1 MNPLKKLA
9 SQTAIYGLSSILG
22 RLLNYL
28 LVPLYTRVFTPEQY
42 GIVTEMYAYVSFL
55 IIILTYGM
63 ETAFFR
69 FSQSQTNK
77 QNVYSTTLISIL
89 FTSAIFI
96 IIINIYAKPIASVIG
111 YENKS
116 HYINWFAW
124 IIGLDAISTIPFAKL
139 REQKKAKTF
148 AALRLINI
156 FVNIFF
162 NLFFLVYLPQVIN
175 NSNHFL
181 YHIAHK
187 LYDSQMGEGYVFIS
201 NLIASAFTLLLLAPS
216 FLKIKWYFDIQLWKN
231 MLRYALPL
239 LVAGLAG
246 MTNETMDRILIKY
259 LLPKDISMVQLGIYG
274 ACYKVSILMTIFTQ
288 AFRFAAEPFFF
299 AQEKESGSAQ
309 LYADVM
315 KYFTMVG
322 MIIFLAIMLFID
334 IVQQFIGE
342 QYRVGI
348 GVVPILLLANVFF
361 GMFFNLSIWYKLS
374 GKTRYGAALSLFGA
388 AITIFLNFLLIPLM
402 GYMGAAWATL
412 ICYFSMLVASY
423 IIGQKKY
430 YIPYD
435 IGRITLIIMA
445 AIAIYFISDLL
456 SDVFSQALKYVFN
469 TILLILYLALLF
481 FLERLKKRNLA
492 TSEIN

>member
-9 SQTAIYGLSSILG
+9 SQTAVYGLSSILG

-28 LVPLYTRVFTPEQY
+28 LVPLYTRVFSPEQY
-42 GIVTEMYAYVSFL
+42 GVVTEMYAYVSFL

-69 FSQSQTNK
+69 FSQNQSDK
-77 QNVYSTTLISIL
+77 EKVYSTSLISIL
-89 FTSAIFI
+89 SSSVIFI
-96 IIINIYAKPIASVIG
+96 IILSFFASPVANLIG
-111 YENKS
+111 YESKS
-116 HYINWFAW
+116 NYIVWFAW

-148 AALRLINI
+148 AAYRLLNI

-162 NLFFLVYLPQVIN
+162 NLFFIVYLPKAYTDSN
-175 NSNHFL
+175 NAIHSLSLSIYNPE
-181 YHIAHK
+181 
-187 LYDSQMGEGYVFIS
+187 MGEGYVFVS
-201 NLIASAFTLLLLAPS
+201 NLIASAFTLLLLLPS
-216 FLKIKWYFDIQLWKN
+216 AIKIKWTFEAALWKE
-231 MLRYALPL
+231 MIRYALPL

-259 LLPKDISMVQLGIYG
+259 LLPTDISMVQLGIYG

-299 AQEKESGSAQ
+299 AQEKEIGSGK

-315 KYFTMVG
+315 KYFTIVG
-322 MIIFLAIMLFID
+322 MVIFLGIMLFID
-334 IVQQFIGE
+334 IVQQFVGE

-374 GKTRYGAALSLFGA
+374 GQTKYGAALSVFGA
-388 AITIFLNFLLIPLM
+388 ALTIVLNIILIPIM

-412 ICYFSMLVASY
+412 ICSSSMLIASY

-430 YIPYD
+430 YIPYELWN
-435 IGRITLIIMA
+435 IARIILMALLFYALSLFVEDYVSHGIKYIINTTFLI
-445 AIAIYFISDLL
+445 F
-456 SDVFSQALKYVFN
+456 
-469 TILLILYLALLF
+469 YLALLF
-481 FLERLKKRNLA
+481 FLERPKKRNLA
-492 TSEIN
+492 NA

>member
-9 SQTAIYGLSSILG
+9 SQTAVYGLSSILG

-28 LVPLYTRVFTPEQY
+28 LVPLYTRVFSPEQY
-42 GIVTEMYAYVSFL
+42 GVVTEMYAYVSFL

-69 FSQSQTNK
+69 FSQNQSDK
-77 QNVYSTTLISIL
+77 EKVYSTSLISIL
-89 FTSAIFI
+89 SSSAIFI
-96 IIINIYAKPIASVIG
+96 IILSFFASPVANVIG
-111 YENKS
+111 YESKS
-116 HYINWFAW
+116 NYIVWFAW
-124 IIGLDAISTIPFAKL
+124 IIGLDAISAIPFAKL

-148 AALRLINI
+148 AAYRLLNI

-162 NLFFLVYLPQVIN
+162 NLFFIVYLPKAYTDS
-175 NSNHFL
+175 SNALHSL
-181 YHIAHK
+181 SLSIYNPE
-187 LYDSQMGEGYVFIS
+187 MGEGYVFVS
-201 NLIASAFTLLLLAPS
+201 NLIASAFTLLLLLPS
-216 FLKIKWYFDIQLWKN
+216 VIKIKWTFDAVLWKE
-231 MLRYALPL
+231 MIRYALPL

-259 LLPKDISMVQLGIYG
+259 LLPADISMVQLGIYG

-299 AQEKESGSAQ
+299 AQEKESGSGK

-315 KYFTMVG
+315 KYFTIVG
-322 MIIFLAIMLFID
+322 MVIFLGIMLFID
-334 IVQQFIGE
+334 IVQQFVGE

-374 GKTRYGAALSLFGA
+374 GQTKYGAVLSVFGAAL
-388 AITIFLNFLLIPLM
+388 TIILNIILIPRM

-412 ICYFSMLVASY
+412 ICYLSMLVASY

-430 YIPYD
+430 YIPYNLWSLA
-435 IGRITLIIMA
+435 RI
-445 AIAIYFISDLL
+445 
-456 SDVFSQALKYVFN
+456 
-469 TILLILYLALLF
+469 ILLALFFYALSLFVESYVSQGIKFIVNAAFMFFYLALLF
-481 FLERLKKRNLA
+481 FLERPKKRNLA
-492 TSEIN
+492 NA

>member
-28 LVPLYTRVFTPEQY
+28 LVPLYTRVFTPEEY

-77 QNVYSTTLISIL
+77 ENVYSTTLISIL
-89 FTSAIFI
+89 FTSALFI

-111 YENKS
+111 YETKS
-116 HYINWFAW
+116 VYINWFAW
-124 IIGLDAISTIPFAKL
+124 IIGLDAISAIPFAKL

-162 NLFFLVYLPQVIN
+162 NLFFIVYLPQVIN

-187 LYDSQMGEGYVFIS
+187 LYDSQMREGYVFVS

-216 FLKIKWYFDIQLWKN
+216 VLKINWHFDVQLWKN

-239 LVAGLAG
+239 LIAGLAG

-315 KYFTMVG
+315 KYFTMAG
-322 MIIFLAIMLFID
+322 MIIFLAIMLFIE

-342 QYRVGI
+342 QYREGI

-388 AITIFLNFLLIPLM
+388 ALTILLNILLIPLM

-435 IGRITLIIMA
+435 VGRIALIILT

-456 SDVFSQALKYVFN
+456 KNVLSQALKYVFN
-469 TILLILYLALLF
+469 TFLLILYLVLLF

-492 TSEIN
+492 TSETK

>member
-9 SQTAIYGLSSILG
+9 SQTAVYGLSSILG

-28 LVPLYTRVFTPEQY
+28 LVPLYTRVFSPEQY
-42 GIVTEMYAYVSFL
+42 GVVTEMYAYVSFL

-69 FSQSQTNK
+69 FSQNQSDK
-77 QNVYSTTLISIL
+77 EKVYSTSLISIL
-89 FTSAIFI
+89 SSSVIFI
-96 IIINIYAKPIASVIG
+96 IILSFFASPVANVIG
-111 YENKS
+111 YESKS
-116 HYINWFAW
+116 NYIVWFAW
-124 IIGLDAISTIPFAKL
+124 IIGLDAISAIPFAKL

-148 AALRLINI
+148 AAYRLLNI

-162 NLFFLVYLPQVIN
+162 NLFFIVYLPKAYTDSN
-175 NSNHFL
+175 NAIHQ
-181 YHIAHK
+181 IA
-187 LYDSQMGEGYVFIS
+187 LSIYNPEMGEGYVFIS
-201 NLIASAFTLLLLAPS
+201 NLIASAFTLLLLLPS
-216 FLKIKWYFDIQLWKN
+216 VIKIKWAFDTVLWKE
-231 MLRYALPL
+231 MIRYALPL

-259 LLPKDISMVQLGIYG
+259 LLPADISMVQLGIYG

-299 AQEKESGSAQ
+299 AQEKESGSGK

-315 KYFTMVG
+315 KYFTIVG
-322 MIIFLAIMLFID
+322 MVIFLGIMLFID
-334 IVQQFIGE
+334 IVQQFVGE

-374 GKTRYGAALSLFGA
+374 GQTKYGAALSVFGA
-388 AITIFLNFLLIPLM
+388 ALTIVLNIILIPIM

-412 ICYFSMLVASY
+412 ICYSSMLIASY

-430 YIPYD
+430 YIPYELWN
-435 IGRITLIIMA
+435 IARIILMALLFYALSLFVEDYVSHGIKYIINTTFLI
-445 AIAIYFISDLL
+445 F
-456 SDVFSQALKYVFN
+456 
-469 TILLILYLALLF
+469 YLALLF
-481 FLERLKKRNLA
+481 FLERPKKRNLA
-492 TSEIN
+492 NA

>member
-1 MNPLKKLA
+1 LNPLKKLA
-9 SQTAIYGLSSILG
+9 SQTAVYGLSSILG

-28 LVPLYTRVFTPEQY
+28 LVPLYTRVFSPEQY
-42 GIVTEMYAYVSFL
+42 GVVTEMYAYVSFL

-69 FSQSQTNK
+69 FSQSQSDK
-77 QNVYSTTLISIL
+77 DKVYSTSLISIL
-89 FTSAIFI
+89 SSSAVFI
-96 IIINIYAKPIASVIG
+96 LLLSLFASPVANLIG
-111 YENKS
+111 YESKS
-116 HYINWFAW
+116 DYIVWFAW
-124 IIGLDAISTIPFAKL
+124 IIGLDAISAIPFARL

-148 AALRLINI
+148 AAYRLLNI

-162 NLFFLVYLPQVIN
+162 NLFFIVYLPKAYTDSN
-175 NSNHFL
+175 NAIHQ
-181 YHIAHK
+181 IA
-187 LYDSQMGEGYVFIS
+187 LSIFNPEMGEGYVFIS
-201 NLIASAFTLLLLAPS
+201 NLIASAFTLLLLMPS
-216 FLKIKWYFDIQLWKN
+216 VIKIKWTFDSVLWKE
-231 MLRYALPL
+231 MIRYALPL

-259 LLPKDISMVQLGIYG
+259 LLPADISMIQLGIYG

-299 AQEKESGSAQ
+299 AQEKESGSGK

-315 KYFTMVG
+315 KYFTIVG
-322 MIIFLAIMLFID
+322 MVIFLGIMLFID
-334 IVQQFIGE
+334 IVQQFVGA

-374 GKTRYGAALSLFGA
+374 GQTKYGAALSIFGA
-388 AITIFLNFLLIPLM
+388 TLTILLNIILIPKM

-412 ICYFSMLVASY
+412 ICYLSMLVASF

-430 YIPYD
+430 YIPYELWNILRIIILALIFYALSVY
-435 IGRITLIIMA
+435 IGEYVNQGLKYIINA
-445 AIAIYFISDLL
+445 AI
-456 SDVFSQALKYVFN
+456 
-469 TILLILYLALLF
+469 LIFYMALLF
-481 FLERLKKRNLA
+481 FLERPKKRNLA
-492 TSEIN
+492 NA